1 MGILFSIS
9 KENHSK
15 LPRRGYVMKKLLQYF
30 KTKLEDY
37 FEAHPITAFIFIG
50 ISSLLIFLSLFM
62 DTSYIFVFIFVVLYF
77 VLSNKWSKS
86 GDVLRTEENREV
98 LHLKQQLAEV
108 EKAITENPASLVLI
122 EQREELKK
130 LIELTIEEKRQK
142 K

>member
-1 MGILFSIS
+1 
-9 KENHSK
+9 
-15 LPRRGYVMKKLLQYF
+15 MKKLLQYF